1 MTTKNNI
8 IFSVAH
14 RDIKT
19 SNVLLRSNNHALIS
33 DFGLAIALTN
43 SSSNPQQNGTLD
55 GAPGVG
61 DNKQDI
67 DVNRLKQCGTPRYL
81 SPELLEGPM
90 DVHNFA
96 DAFRQ
101 GTAQNRAGKG
111 KLLINVFSRRIFNE
125 FRSVFF

>member
-1 MTTKNNI
+1 MVPLTCI
-8 IFSVAH
+8 LVAH

-19 SNVLLRSNNHALIS
+19 SNVLLRSNDHALIS

-101 GTAQNRAGKG
+101 GKCSTNKVPT
-111 KLLINVFSRRIFNE
+111 KKTSDFSGLN
-125 FRSVFF
+125 

>member
-1 MTTKNNI
+1 M
-8 IFSVAH
+8 
-14 RDIKT
+14 
-19 SNVLLRSNNHALIS
+19 
-33 DFGLAIALTN
+33 AIALTN

-101 GTAQNRAGKG
+101 GKIPQIKISMK
-111 KLLINVFSRRIFNE
+111 KLVVSISLKSVE
-125 FRSVFF
+125 F

>member
-1 MTTKNNI
+1 M
-8 IFSVAH
+8 
-14 RDIKT
+14 
-19 SNVLLRSNNHALIS
+19 
-33 DFGLAIALTN
+33 AIALTN

-101 GTAQNRAGKG
+101 GKIPQ
-111 KLLINVFSRRIFNE
+111 INYSGRPLN
-125 FRSVFF
+125 SVSQFEWLKFISAI

>member
-1 MTTKNNI
+1 M
-8 IFSVAH
+8 
-14 RDIKT
+14 
-19 SNVLLRSNNHALIS
+19 
-33 DFGLAIALTN
+33 AIALTN

-101 GTAQNRAGKG
+101 GNISRIKISMKKTTPQRASLSLK
-111 KLLINVFSRRIFNE
+111 KRLLENIFIC
-125 FRSVFF
+125 

>member
-1 MTTKNNI
+1 M
-8 IFSVAH
+8 
-14 RDIKT
+14 
-19 SNVLLRSNNHALIS
+19 
-33 DFGLAIALTN
+33 AIALTN
-43 SSSNPQQNGTLD
+43 NSSTTAQVQNGTLD
-55 GAPGVG
+55 GTPGGGGGGGVN

-101 GTAQNRAGKG
+101 GTP
-111 KLLINVFSRRIFNE
+111 
-125 FRSVFF
+125 

>member
-1 MTTKNNI
+1 MVPLTCI
-8 IFSVAH
+8 LVAH

-19 SNVLLRSNNHALIS
+19 SNVLLRSNDHALIS

-101 GTAQNRAGKG
+101 GKIPQ
-111 KLLINVFSRRIFNE
+111 INYSGRPLN
-125 FRSVFF
+125 SVSQFEWLKFISAI

>member
-1 MTTKNNI
+1 M
-8 IFSVAH
+8 
-14 RDIKT
+14 
-19 SNVLLRSNNHALIS
+19 
-33 DFGLAIALTN
+33 AIALTN

-101 GTAQNRAGKG
+101 GKISPNMISIKG
-111 KLLINVFSRRIFNE
+111 NSFLSLYFSRRIFNE
-125 FRSVFF
+125 FSSLGTIQSLFRF

>member
-1 MTTKNNI
+1 M
-8 IFSVAH
+8 AH

-19 SNVLLRSNNHALIS
+19 SNVLLRSVNHALIS
-33 DFGLAIALTN
+33 DFGLAIALHQN
-43 SSSNPQQNGTLD
+43 CHNGIEYGSNTGTGVLINGY
-55 GAPGVG
+55 
-61 DNKQDI
+61 KQDI

-101 GTAQNRAGKG
+101 G
-111 KLLINVFSRRIFNE
+111 
-125 FRSVFF
+125 

>member
-1 MTTKNNI
+1 MVPLTCI
-8 IFSVAH
+8 LVAH

-19 SNVLLRSNNHALIS
+19 SNVLLRSNDHALIS

-101 GTAQNRAGKG
+101 GKIPQ
-111 KLLINVFSRRIFNE
+111 INYSGRPLN
-125 FRSVFF
+125 SVSQF